1 MPAGTGGAASLA
13 VLLAVLV
20 ATAVLVGAAPG
31 GAARRR
37 LGRLRAL
44 AEARGGGVPSA
55 RSRPWRRLA
64 DPDPATLLGEV
75 VTAVAAEVRAGRAP
89 ADAWRLVLGAP
100 VGPDGVPGVEDVLA
114 AVLPPRRRPSAD
126 DPAADPVRRRVAGVL
141 AAGRLAAELGAP
153 TAGVLEE
160 CARALAA
167 DADAETA
174 VRGAL
179 AGPRQTTTL
188 LTWLPVLGVAL
199 GTLLGADPLGTLL
212 GGGAGTAAGVGGLV
226 LTLLG
231 RRWTGR
237 MVADARSAG
246 ERRDRGGGSE
256 PEAGSGRGSAT
267 AGRAASAVGSGWGT
281 GAGTG
286 HARGRAAGVRAGG
299 AGGAGTAGA
308 GAGGAGGRAPRG
320 RACAVGEVLLV
331 LLTAAA
337 VRLLRPPPAR
347 HPREVGDRG
356 AAPRRGDAGDEAGA
370 GAVDLVTV
378 VDLLAV
384 AVGAGAS
391 VPGALAAV
399 GAALGGRD
407 GADLA
412 RAGAAL
418 LLGEPWDAAWAHA
431 PAVGGVLDGLEA
443 AWRTGA
449 PAGPALRA
457 AAAGLRRSR
466 ERAAREAAGR
476 LGVRLVVPLGLC
488 FLPAFVLVGL
498 VPVLASLGRGLF

>member
-1 MPAGTGGAASLA
+1 VTPTGTGGAAL
-13 VLLAVLV
+13 VAVLV
-20 ATAVLVGAAPG
+20 ATAVLVGSGPG
-31 GAARRR
+31 GTAARR

-44 AEARGGGVPSA
+44 ADARGGRAPSA
-55 RSRPWRRLA
+55 RPHPWRRRR

-89 ADAWRLVLGAP
+89 ADAWRLVLGSP
-100 VGPDGVPGVEDVLA
+100 VGADGVPGAEDVLG

-246 ERRDRGGGSE
+246 AGRDGGAGAEPTGGSGW
-256 PEAGSGRGSAT
+256 ASAT
-267 AGRAASAVGSGWGT
+267 AGRSRPTGRVASAVGWGS
-281 GAGTG
+281 GTG
-286 HARGRAAGVRAGG
+286 HAAEALAS
-299 AGGAGTAGA
+299 GAGTAGA
-308 GAGGAGGRAPRG
+308 RARAGRARAPR
-320 RACAVGEVLLV
+320 
-331 LLTAAA
+331 TS
-337 VRLLRPPPAR
+337 VR
-347 HPREVGDRG
+347 
-356 AAPRRGDAGDEAGA
+356 
-370 GAVDLVTV
+370 
-378 VDLLAV
+378 
-384 AVGAGAS
+384 
-391 VPGALAAV
+391 
-399 GAALGGRD
+399 GG
-407 GADLA
+407 
-412 RAGAAL
+412 
-418 LLGEPWDAAWAHA
+418 
-431 PAVGGVLDGLEA
+431 
-443 AWRTGA
+443 
-449 PAGPALRA
+449 
-457 AAAGLRRSR
+457 
-466 ERAAREAAGR
+466 
-476 LGVRLVVPLGLC
+476 
-488 FLPAFVLVGL
+488 
-498 VPVLASLGRGLF
+498 